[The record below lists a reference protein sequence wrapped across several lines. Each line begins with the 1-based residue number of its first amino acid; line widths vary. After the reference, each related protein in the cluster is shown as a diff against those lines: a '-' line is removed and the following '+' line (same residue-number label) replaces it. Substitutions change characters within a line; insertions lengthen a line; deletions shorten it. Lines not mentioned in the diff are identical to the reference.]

1 MNWEDRNSDA
11 VAARKRGGRKQMV
24 GSKRVAARRF
34 FLGLSTNRVHHL
46 IATTVIVLG
55 IGAAAGAAAQQSP
68 DPEEEYGEF
77 LARPEELGSI
87 PVNDIFKSLR
97 LTAGAMS
104 LGKKVYAKNCATC
117 HGADLKGIRDQH
129 TPDLTDAEWRFSG
142 DDLASG
148 GNVKFPSDVEWTV
161 RYGIRSDNPNAR
173 GLEADMLAFDPKY
186 RTEEDTKEFGDKAFL
201 TGQEIEDVVEYVLQI
216 GGQQADAARAARGDV
231 LFHDGSKG
239 NCFDCH
245 GVDGTGI
252 DPIGSTNLTRPDL
265 YLWGS
270 DRASIVESIVKGRRG
285 VMPAFDGTLKPEE
298 IKAVSIFVFSYARR

>member
-1 MNWEDRNSDA
+1 
-11 VAARKRGGRKQMV
+11 MV
-24 GSKRVAARRF
+24 GSKHIAMYRSV
-34 FLGLSTNRVHHL
+34 LSQSTKPTRHL
-46 IATTVIVLG
+46 ISATLVVLG
-55 IGAAAGAAAQQSP
+55 ICAAAGAAAQQP
-68 DPEEEYGEF
+68 AATEPEEEYGEF
-77 LARPEELGSI
+77 LARPGELGSYA
-87 PVNDIFKSLR
+87 VNDIFKSLR

-104 LGKKVYAKNCATC
+104 LGKKVYEKNCAMC
-117 HGADLKGIRDQH
+117 HGADLKGIPDQH

-161 RYGIRSDNPNAR
+161 RYGIRTDNPNAR

-186 RTEEDTKEFGDKAFL
+186 RTEDDTKEFGSAEFL
-201 TGQEIEDVVEYVLQI
+201 TPQEIEDVVEYVLQI
-216 GGQQADAARAARGDV
+216 SGRTADAARAARGDV

-245 GVDGTGI
+245 GADGTGY
-252 DPIGSTNLTRPDL
+252 DPIGSTNLTRPEL

-270 DRASIVESIVKGRRG
+270 DRASIHESIVKGRRG